1 MIRMKNHTVE
11 LVFNC
16 YIIIMK
22 RKSEL
27 INFSRGFAV

>member
-1 MIRMKNHTVE
+1 MICMKNHIVE

-16 YIIIMK
+16 YIIMK